1 PAGLGGTPEVERLR
15 QRDQFGSAGGRFGDE
30 AQGLLDVGFLVAA
43 GVGLDQRDCQLGHGQ
58 ASSRNE
64 RGPMWERPREGD
76 SWEDGWSMADTTL
89 VRSSARSSVDDLLSV
104 GRFRTE
110 VAGKITD

>member
-1 PAGLGGTPEVERLR
+1 PEVEGLW
-15 QRDQFGSAGGRFGDE
+15 QRDQLRPRFSSFRDE
-30 AQGLLDVGFLVAA
+30 TQCLLDVRFLVTA
-43 GVGLDQRDCQLGHGQ
+43 GVGLDQGYGQLRHGQ